1 MTQNNFSDS
10 LGVDGS
16 TDLEEKNT
24 DHSIF
29 DVSLIDNVHSDIARL
44 RGFYGQ
50 LVIESREVLL
60 VEARSGADQIRWPT
74 KALKKWFLAKDTINK
89 KEDKDRIVVLIT
101 HKNCSSA
108 EGIFTFYSNRAKD
121 IINSLHAVTRN
132 QSVVQPSAF
141 QSGTPNSNSSSLGRG
156 RTSGKKASSSNKMN
170 PLLAFLRRNQSPSGG
185 ETAPGNQQGSKAKKS
200 ILAKS
205 VSVMDHLSLSGKRGQ
220 LDECVDLGGF
230 EDPRRGE
237 SLERTIGG
245 GCVGS
250 GGLVNS
256 STSNSIHGDK
266 KRSASES
273 DLLNVNNKQ
282 GCVPGNETGG
292 DKCQN
297 ECEEGF
303 YRSFDDIDDIDD
315 LDVLANSNPLEAAVV
330 LRSQLEN
337 EYALGE
343 ARCSF
348 NSSDSGRMSDTYA
361 ETSNSSVTSSSN
373 GSHSNR
379 LYSNT
384 SNCSGD
390 SGAQLSIHSD
400 YSTSG
405 NSSSNNNN
413 HNGFKE
419 NALGVLK
426 EQESPNYP
434 PFDNELYGKS
444 ISIATKT
451 GNNHHHLLSGAS
463 CSTLEKQTPSVG
475 GGGSGARTEYEDP
488 TYSHIYEDNHH
499 HHGLL
504 SAQMGPPPLPP
515 RFATVRKSFT
525 LPHNMS
531 GHTATAKVGE
541 GTAEG
546 QENNAKSKDLS
557 KYFGLHDQGPG
568 SPSKETAQM
577 VALQNLPLSLSRL
590 DEQKKR
596 NLEKFFGIQ
605 NTLQNL
611 EQHRRGQHEGTIVVS
626 NNGAELGVSGS
637 KLPSFLTLPKT
648 TLYQNGQHQDVSSP
662 TLSNTNGMSTNPR
675 SRPNS
680 LGFRMDHSSLDPALD
695 NNNVTPPPVR
705 FRANNFRAFNKTL
718 SRLTALEPGENS
730 RSLPTTPDY
739 PPELDSPRRKNLAKF
754 LGLGNFT
761 PSSPTT
767 PAPMGL
773 PLGSPARVCTQGH
786 QGLPPP
792 PTNGILKKST
802 LSNSTPMDLECGNDE
817 LTCTSSSSM
826 RWQSNDGLA
835 TPGSLQGGCTPSFL
849 TPMGSPRIFGPQHTT
864 LNPCNQSIC
873 DVPSCGPKQSNS
885 MFSIA
890 LATNPN
896 SSSSFSSFHTGSLQR
911 GPLQY
916 PLQSDSTRGARS
928 CSLQRGSTLQAT
940 QPPKLNRKQE
950 KSLTRSATLDDL
962 EWQKTQPVVWV
973 NNSGGCSFRRGR
985 DIQMRRH
992 SFQQQSQ
999 THSTSIHNS
1008 SVILTRRSQSSA
1020 GDNKHGP
1027 AGFHRAHAPPGATN
1041 LDLVVRP
1048 SSSLCHH
1055 QTPSSLENLNSCPER
1070 GSSPKVPKGIL
1081 KREPV
1086 YLTMGGSRLMNAAP
1100 VLHLQQ
1106 TGSNKEPDYLDM
1118 NRGSSRMASMP
1129 RQRQNSVSFDQS
1141 LSLSGVEAQGG
1152 GLPSGSFQHT
1162 IQAIVHTSDSPGQ
1175 QKTIEASDQD
1185 IYDGIT
1191 VVESQQ
1197 ISEK

>member
-1 MTQNNFSDS
+1 MCFKT
-10 LGVDGS
+10 
-16 TDLEEKNT
+16 
-24 DHSIF
+24 
-29 DVSLIDNVHSDIARL
+29 
-44 RGFYGQ
+44 
-50 LVIESREVLL
+50 
-60 VEARSGADQIRWPT
+60 
-74 KALKKWFLAKDTINK
+74 TITTLSCFFVCVT
-89 KEDKDRIVVLIT
+89 R
-101 HKNCSSA
+101 NCSSA

-141 QSGTPNSNSSSLGRG
+141 QSGTPNSTGLGRG
-156 RTSGKKASSSNKMN
+156 RSSGKKASSSNKMN

-220 LDECVDLGGF
+220 LDESVDLGGF

-245 GCVGS
+245 GIGS
-250 GGLVNS
+250 GRLSGS

-282 GCVPGNETGG
+282 GCVPDNKTAG
-292 DKCQN
+292 DKCQK

-315 LDVLANSNPLEAAVV
+315 LGVLASSNPLEAVVV

-379 LYSNT
+379 LFSNT

-413 HNGFKE
+413 NNNNNSHNGFKE

-451 GNNHHHLLSGAS
+451 GNNHHHLLSGPS

-475 GGGSGARTEYEDP
+475 GGGSGTIGEYEDP

-499 HHGLL
+499 HQHGL
-504 SAQMGPPPLPP
+504 SAQTGPPPLPP

-531 GHTATAKVGE
+531 GHTSNAKADE
-541 GTAEG
+541 CLQG
-546 QENNAKSKDLS
+546 QENNAKTKDLS

-611 EQHRRGQHEGTIVVS
+611 EQHRLGQREGTIVVS
-626 NNGAELGVSGS
+626 NNGAELGVSGP

-648 TLYQNGQHQDVSSP
+648 TSYQNGQHQDGSSLALNSP
-662 TLSNTNGMSTNPR
+662 NGMSTNPR

-680 LGFRMDHSSLDPALD
+680 LGFRMDHSSLEPALD
-695 NNNVTPPPVR
+695 NNNSITAPPAR

-767 PAPMGL
+767 PGPMGL
-773 PLGSPARVCTQGH
+773 PLGSPARASSQERQGH

-792 PTNGILKKST
+792 PSNGILKKSA
-802 LSNSTPMDLECGNDE
+802 LSNSTPMDLECGDDE

-849 TPMGSPRIFGPQHTT
+849 TPMGSPRIFGPKHT
-864 LNPCNQSIC
+864 LNSSCNQSIC

-896 SSSSFSSFHTGSLQR
+896 SSSFHTGSLQR
-911 GPLQY
+911 GPLQC
-916 PLQSDSTRGARS
+916 PMQPDSTRGARS

-940 QPPKLNRKQE
+940 QPPKLNRRQQ
-950 KSLTRSATLDDL
+950 KSMTRSATLDDL
-962 EWQKTQPVVWV
+962 EWQRTQPVVWV
-973 NNSGGCSFRRGR
+973 NNSGCSFRRGR

-999 THSTSIHNS
+999 THSSSIHNS

-1020 GDNKHGP
+1020 GDNKHGS
-1027 AGFHRAHAPPGATN
+1027 AGLQRASYASPGGVTN

-1055 QTPSSLENLNSCPER
+1055 QTPSSLENLTSCLER
-1070 GSSPKVPKGIL
+1070 GPSPKVPKGIL

-1100 VLHLQQ
+1100 VLHLQ
-1106 TGSNKEPDYLDM
+1106 TGSNKESEYLDM
-1118 NRGSSRMASMP
+1118 NRGGSSSRMTSMP

-1141 LSLSGVEAQGG
+1141 IPLPGAQGTGG

-1162 IQAIVHTSDSPGQ
+1162 IQAIVHTSESPGQ
-1175 QKTIEASDQD
+1175 QKTIESTDQD

-1197 ISEK
+1197 ISQK